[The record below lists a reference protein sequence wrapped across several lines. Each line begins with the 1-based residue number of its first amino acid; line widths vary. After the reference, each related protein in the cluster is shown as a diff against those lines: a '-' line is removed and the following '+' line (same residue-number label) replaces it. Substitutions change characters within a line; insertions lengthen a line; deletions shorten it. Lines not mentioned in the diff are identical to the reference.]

1 MKGKTSKQAAVSIL
15 APNMTYIR
23 QLVSLHATQLLSSE
37 ACKCAAH
44 IGAAGYVRTSF
55 NTLAVQYVLALL
67 LRGILCGF
75 TKGMKNSRNTTKHV
89 NLGWKVD
96 LKKDKADRGVTKR
109 RQIEEPSVHSI
120 FPTQPQEHQV
130 APSKIANSATAV

>member
-1 MKGKTSKQAAVSIL
+1 MKRKSSKQAAVSIL
-15 APNMTYIR
+15 VPNITYIR

-44 IGAAGYVRTSF
+44 IGAPGYVRTSF

-75 TKGMKNSRNTTKHV
+75 TKGMKNSRNTIKHV
-89 NLGWKVD
+89 SLGWKVD
-96 LKKDKADRGVTKR
+96 LKKKIK
-109 RQIEEPSVHSI
+109 
-120 FPTQPQEHQV
+120 PTGG
-130 APSKIANSATAV
+130 SRNGGK

>member
-96 LKKDKADRGVTKR
+96 LKKDKADRGGHETEANR
-109 RQIEEPSVHSI
+109 RAICPLYFSN
-120 FPTQPQEHQV
+120 TTTR
-130 APSKIANSATAV
+130 APSSTE